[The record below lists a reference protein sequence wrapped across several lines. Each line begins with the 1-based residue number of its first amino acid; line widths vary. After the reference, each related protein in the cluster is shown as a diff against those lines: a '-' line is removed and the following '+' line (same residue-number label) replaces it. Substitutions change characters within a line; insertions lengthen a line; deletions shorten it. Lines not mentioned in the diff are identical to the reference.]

1 MVELD
6 QYKFTLNQ
14 YKEPL
19 EELRLSLE
27 LDKKE
32 KIIQEL
38 EAEMEAGDFWSDA
51 EKAQE
56 ITKRLKGLKDTM
68 ASFHELTEAVDDIAT
83 MIEMGNEENDA
94 SLIPE
99 IKEMLDEFENAF
111 QNMKIQTL
119 FSGEYDRDNAIVT
132 LHAGAG
138 GTESCDWAGMLYR
151 MYTKWAESHGFKTEV
166 LDYLDGDEAGLKSA
180 SILDGDE
187 AGLKSI
193 TFEVNGENAFGY
205 LKSEKGVHRL
215 VRISPFNAAGKR
227 QTSFASCDVMPDI
240 EEDLSV
246 EIADEDIRID
256 TYRSSGAGGQHINKT
271 DSAIRITHI
280 PTGVV
285 VQCQNERSQHKN
297 KDKAMQM
304 LKAKLYLIKE
314 QENKEKLSDIRGE
327 VTDNGWGNQIRSYV
341 MQPYTLVKDHRT
353 NEEIGNVQS
362 VLDGNL
368 DPFMNAYLRYIT
380 TLQRESSDDNR

>member
-166 LDYLDGDEAGLKSA
+166 LDYLDGDEAG
-180 SILDGDE
+180 I
-187 AGLKSI
+187 KSI

-380 TLQRESSDDNR
+380 TLQRESSDDYR